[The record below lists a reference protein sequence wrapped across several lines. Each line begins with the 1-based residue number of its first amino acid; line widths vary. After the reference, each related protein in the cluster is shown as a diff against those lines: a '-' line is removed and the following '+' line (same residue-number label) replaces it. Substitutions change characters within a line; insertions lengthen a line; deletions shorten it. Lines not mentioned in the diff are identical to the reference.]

1 MIFDKREIRK
11 KVREAIGE
19 MPEEM
24 KSSASADVCR
34 QVLDSAEWKAA
45 STVLLYSSLP
55 DEVSTDALINA
66 ATASGKRILLPVICP
81 GNKLKLCVYD
91 SSQLHREPLYG
102 IVEPG
107 EDALTL
113 ADYAV
118 IDLAIVPG
126 RAFTVDGKRLG
137 RGKGYYDRLLPKLRC
152 PLWGVAFRCQ
162 IVPSIPTEP
171 HDAPMHKVLFD
182 R

>member
-1 MIFDKREIRK
+1 MIFDKREIRNN
-11 KVREAIGE
+11 VRAAVAA
-19 MPEEM
+19 MLVEERLR
-24 KSSASADVCR
+24 ASENVCR
-34 QVLDSAEWKAA
+34 QILDSTEWKSA
-45 STVLLYSSLP
+45 STVLLYSSMP

-81 GNKLKLCVYD
+81 GNELKLCVYD
-91 SSQLHREPLYG
+91 PSQLHKEPLYG
-102 IVEPG
+102 IVEPD

-118 IDLAIVPG
+118 IDLAIIPG
-126 RAFTVDGKRLG
+126 RAFTIDGRRLG